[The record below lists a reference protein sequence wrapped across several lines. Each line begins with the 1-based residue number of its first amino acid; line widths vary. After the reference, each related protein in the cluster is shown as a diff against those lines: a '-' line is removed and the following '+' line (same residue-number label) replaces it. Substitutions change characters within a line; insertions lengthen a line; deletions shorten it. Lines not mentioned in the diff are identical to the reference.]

1 MNVNQIV
8 KEKDLMG
15 VVKFDN
21 KKLELPPLKEEKK
34 DVFILNLKNVGT
46 TVNWFLKSWWKK
58 KLSFFCSHGKIEIRS
73 QRTCFDLRSSSTV
86 KKHLE
91 F

>member
-1 MNVNQIV
+1 MNINQIV

-34 DVFILNLKNVGT
+34 DVFILNLKNIGT
-46 TVNWFLKSWWKK
+46 TVN
-58 KLSFFCSHGKIEIRS
+58 
-73 QRTCFDLRSSSTV
+73 
-86 KKHLE
+86 
-91 F
+91 